1 MGLVNASLILGG
13 LLAAVPIAL
22 HLLMRPK
29 PQSMI
34 FPAVRF
40 VLNRRESNV
49 RKLQLRHWLLLAL
62 RCLIIVLLALALA
75 RPSVVAASYG
85 RWLVSGF
92 LSGLL
97 LLSATLSIAAHV
109 HQKHRGIVLA
119 MAATTVILFILLG
132 SSMAYALRGR
142 SILLTGNRLAPVAT
156 ALIFDTSLRMDYRS
170 RNQTRL
176 EVACEMGRWVVDHL
190 PQDSQVAVLESRMPA
205 GQNKQFEAPAFCL
218 NLPGAQRAIE
228 RLQTT
233 GHTRSLWRVIE
244 ESIRLLSRSDLSQQ
258 EIFVFTDSTRSAW
271 LPEEDAVRIGELLRQ
286 QDHIVLH
293 IIDVGVTQPQNVR
306 LGNVKLST
314 QTTALHQSLEVAVSL
329 HAIGLS
335 GQRTLELAVEEA
347 NSTGPLVQGD
357 KTVLPIAQTR
367 GQQLVDIDN
376 EQNQTT
382 TFSLPQLPIGIHHG
396 RIRLVEP
403 DGLPADN
410 QRYFS
415 FEVRD
420 PWSVL
425 IVAPRNVNTHL
436 FTEALSPEQDGS
448 RGNTSYNCVVVRQT
462 ALTAEQLADFSAV
475 LFLDP
480 KALSLELWQALADY
494 VRDGGNTALF
504 LGPNANPADPFNRP
518 VAQEI
523 LPGKLARQTRA
534 ANRNLFLQPEQ
545 LQHPALATFRGIP
558 PENVPWQ
565 LYPVLRHWD
574 LEPLHPTANVIIRFG
589 NKLPALIERPVGQG
603 RVLVMATPISEIPR
617 PTGRDPW
624 NELAGANDWPRFA
637 LINDLAGYLVQQNS
651 APALNYQV
659 GDHVVLTND
668 PARQPDRYQ
677 LFVADDEPYETLA
690 QQGTISI
697 RYTQRHGT
705 YRLKGQQGGLVL
717 RGFSVNIPTLET
729 DLQRLEDDALAG
741 WLGPDRFHLARKK
754 EAIEVDIRQAREGRE
769 LYPLLIL
776 ALVLVL
782 AIEHFLANRFYRDHR
797 DSSETFAPTSR

>member
-1 MGLVNASLILGG
+1 MGLVNASLIVGG

-29 PQSMI
+29 PQSMV

-62 RCLIIVLLALALA
+62 RCLIIVLLALSLA

-92 LSGLL
+92 LCGLL
-97 LLSATLSIAAHV
+97 LLSATLSIAAYV

-119 MAATTVILFILLG
+119 MAATTAVLFILLG
-132 SSMAYALRGR
+132 SSVVYALRGR

-156 ALIFDTSLRMDYRS
+156 ALIFDTSLRMDYLT

-176 EVACEMGRWVVDHL
+176 EVACEMGNWVVERL
-190 PQDSQVAVLESRMPA
+190 PQDSQVAILESRMPA

-218 NLPGAQRAIE
+218 NLSGAQRAIE

-244 ESIRLLSRSDLSQQ
+244 ESINLLARSELSQQ
-258 EIFVFTDSTRSAW
+258 EIFVFTDFTRSAW
-271 LPEEDAVRIGELLRQ
+271 LREEEARRIGELLRE

-293 IIDVGVTQPQNVR
+293 IIDVGVTEPKNIR
-306 LGNVKLST
+306 LGNLELST
-314 QTTALHQSLEVAVSL
+314 QTTALHQPLDVSVSL
-329 HAIGLS
+329 HSIGLS
-335 GQRTLELAVEEA
+335 GQRALELIVEEA
-347 NSTGPLVQGD
+347 NSTGPLVQGE
-357 KTVLPIAQTR
+357 KTILPTSQTR
-367 GQQLVDIDN
+367 GQQLVDINDERN
-376 EQNQTT
+376 PTT

-396 RIRLVEP
+396 RIRRVDP
-403 DGLPADN
+403 DGLAADN

-425 IVAPRNVNTHL
+425 VVAPQNVNTHL
-436 FTEALSPEQDGS
+436 FTEALSPQQEAS
-448 RGNTSYNCVVVRQT
+448 RGNTSYNCVVVPQA
-462 ALTAEQLADFSAV
+462 ALTAEQLADFAAV
-475 LFLDP
+475 VFLDP
-480 KALSLELWQALADY
+480 KPLSAELWQALAGY

-504 LGPNANPADPFNRP
+504 LGPNANPADLFNRP
-518 VAQEI
+518 IPQEL

-534 ANRNLFLQPEQ
+534 GDRKLFLQPEQ
-545 LQHPALATFRGIP
+545 LQHPALATFRTIP
-558 PENVPWQ
+558 PENIPWQ
-565 LYPVLRHWD
+565 LYPVFRHWD
-574 LEPLHPTANVIIRFG
+574 LDPVHPAANVIIRFG
-589 NKLPALIERPVGQG
+589 NKLPALVERPVGQG
-603 RVLVMATPISEIPR
+603 RVLVMATPISEPPR
-617 PTGRDPW
+617 PNGRNPW

-637 LINDLAGYLVQQNS
+637 LINDLANYLSQHDS
-651 APALNYQV
+651 TPALNYQV
-659 GDHVVLTND
+659 GDHVVLNND
-668 PARQPDRYQ
+668 SARQPDRYQ
-677 LFVADDEPYETLA
+677 LFVSDDEPYETLA
-690 QQGTISI
+690 QQNKLSI
-697 RYTQRHGT
+697 RYTQQHGT
-705 YRLKGQQGGLVL
+705 YRLKGQRGGLVL
-717 RGFSVNIPTLET
+717 RGFSVNIPAQET
-729 DLQRLEDDALAG
+729 DLQRLEDNALAG

-754 EAIEVDIRQAREGRE
+754 EAIEVGIRQAREGRE

-782 AIEHFLANRFYRDHR
+782 AIEHFLANRFYRDHTA
-797 DSSETFAPTSR
+797 SSETLAPTS

>member
-1 MGLVNASLILGG
+1 MGLVNASLIVGG

-29 PQSMI
+29 PQSMV
-34 FPAVRF
+34 FPAIRF
-40 VLNRRESNV
+40 VRNRRESNV

-62 RCLIIVLLALALA
+62 RCLIIVLLALSLA

-97 LLSATLSIAAHV
+97 LLSLTLSIAAHV
-109 HQKHRGIVLA
+109 HQKHRGIVLG
-119 MAATTVILFILLG
+119 MATTTAVAFILLAT
-132 SSMAYALRGR
+132 SMTYALRGR

-156 ALIFDTSLRMDYRS
+156 ALIFDTSLRMDYRT

-176 EVACEMGRWVVDHL
+176 EVACEMGHWVVEQL
-190 PQDSQVAVLESRMPA
+190 PQDSQVAIRESRMPD
-205 GQNKQFEAPAFCL
+205 GPNKQFEAPAFCL
-218 NLPGAQRAIE
+218 NHSGAQRAIQ

-244 ESIRLLSRSDLSQQ
+244 ESINLLARSELSQQ
-258 EIFVFTDSTRSAW
+258 EIFVFTDFTRSAW
-271 LPEEDAVRIGELLRQ
+271 LPEEEALRIGELLRQ
-286 QDHIVLH
+286 QEHIVLH

-306 LGNVKLST
+306 LGNIKLST
-314 QTTALHQSLEVAVSL
+314 QTTALHQPLDVSVSL

-347 NSTGPLVQGD
+347 NSTGPLVQD
-357 KTVLPIAQTR
+357 EKTILPVATIR
-367 GQQLVDIDN
+367 GQQLVNVDN
-376 EQNQTT
+376 ERNHTT
-382 TFSLPQLPIGIHHG
+382 TFPLPQLPIGIHHG
-396 RIRLVEP
+396 RISLVEP

-410 QRYFS
+410 QRYFT

-425 IVAPRNVNTHL
+425 IVAPKNVNTHL
-436 FTEALSPEQDGS
+436 FTEALSPQQEAS
-448 RGNTSYNCVVVRQT
+448 RDDTSYNCAVVQQA
-462 ALTAEQLADFSAV
+462 ALTAEQLSDFAV
-475 LFLDP
+475 IVFLDP
-480 KALSLELWQALADY
+480 KPLSLELWQSLAAY
-494 VRDGGNTALF
+494 IRDGGNTAFF
-504 LGPNANPADPFNRP
+504 LGPNADPADPFNRP
-518 VAQEI
+518 VAQEL
-523 LPGKLARQTRA
+523 LPAKLARQTRA
-534 ANRNLFLQPEQ
+534 GNWNLFLQPEQ
-545 LQHPALATFRGIP
+545 LQHPALATFRDIP

-565 LYPVLRHWD
+565 LYPVFRHWD

-589 NKLPALIERPVGQG
+589 NKLPALVERPVGQG

-617 PTGRDPW
+617 PSGRDPW

-637 LINDLAGYLVQQNS
+637 LINDLAGYLTQHDS
-651 APALNYQV
+651 TPALNYQV
-659 GDHVVLTND
+659 GDHVVLSND
-668 PARQPDRYQ
+668 SARQPDRYQ
-677 LFVADDEPYETLA
+677 LFVSDDEPYETLA
-690 QQGTISI
+690 QQETISI
-697 RYTQRHGT
+697 RYTQQHGT
-705 YRLKGQQGGLVL
+705 YRLKGQRGGLVL
-717 RGFSVNIPTLET
+717 RGFSVNIPSQET

-782 AIEHFLANRFYRDHR
+782 AIEHLLANRFYRDR
-797 DSSETFAPTSR
+797 TASSEVLAPTS